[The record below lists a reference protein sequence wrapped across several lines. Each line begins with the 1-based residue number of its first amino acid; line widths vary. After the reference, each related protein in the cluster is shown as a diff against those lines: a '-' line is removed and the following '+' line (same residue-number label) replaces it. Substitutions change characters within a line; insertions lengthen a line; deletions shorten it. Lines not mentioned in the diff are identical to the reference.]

1 MRVHVRVTLP
11 EAGCVLRLLQPC
23 RGRRHNG
30 IGLWDP
36 KSGCG
41 PGDLVGHAHRVVTKA
56 PDGRLKWV
64 RAAADD
70 VQCLDD
76 EEGAGGAELDRP
88 GPLPANVYY
97 PLRDCS

>member
-1 MRVHVRVTLP
+1 MDWVKRR
-11 EAGCVLRLLQPC
+11 AGR
-23 RGRRHNG
+23 
-30 IGLWDP
+30 WD
-36 KSGCG
+36 G

-70 VQCLDD
+70 DVQRLDD
-76 EEGAGGAELDRP
+76 EEEGVGLSSIAAASAIDRP
-88 GPLPANVYY
+88 DQLPANVSY